1 MAGVGSKKVVAGF
14 FCLLFWISGPVVA
27 CEALVDTRDNRMR
40 VAADGSFTNA
50 NIADPSGIRLSFPTD
65 QPVDAPSTNGFHD
78 MAHGNPVRDRGDGR
92 IAQKIVFSNYG
103 CNASEALL
111 FVDCNGPEAILIFG
125 VLPPDKVGPAGTSL
139 TSIAAIQAPE
149 GPISINAA
157 STVKDL
163 ARTAR
168 RAGIEYLLSPAP
180 LFAGTPRRDR
190 YDILSGC
197 RSFYPDLP
205 GSGG

>member
-1 MAGVGSKKVVAGF
+1 MQRSVFQMVRNGILLLSLGLAVPVA
-14 FCLLFWISGPVVA
+14 A
-27 CEALVDTRDNRMR
+27 CEAMIDTRDNRMR

-50 NIADPSGIRLSFPTD
+50 NIADPSNIPLSFPAD
-65 QPVDAPSTNGFHD
+65 QRVDAPAFNGLHD
-78 MAHGNPVRDRGDGR
+78 MAQGNPIRDRGNGR

-125 VLPPDKVGPAGTSL
+125 VLPPDKISPAGTSW
-139 TSIAAIQAPE
+139 TSIAAIQPPQ
-149 GPISINAA
+149 GPISIGTT

-168 RAGIEYLLSPAP
+168 RAGIAYLLSPAP

-197 RSFYPDLP
+197 RIFYPDLP
-205 GSGG
+205 GGRG